1 MAISNAQVSIGTV
14 ATAIDGVWTNP
25 SQIAIHNADNTQ
37 AVYIG
42 GEGVTPLNGMIIE
55 KLDTL
60 QFTLNPLEQ
69 IYAVSTKLGH
79 TISYLRQTI

>member
-1 MAISNAQVSIGTV
+1 MQREEA
-14 ATAIDGVWTNP
+14 
-25 SQIAIHNADNTQ
+25 ADNTQ

>member
-1 MAISNAQVSIGTV
+1 
-14 ATAIDGVWTNP
+14 
-25 SQIAIHNADNTQ
+25 
-37 AVYIG
+37 
-42 GEGVTPLNGMIIE
+42 LNGMIIE